1 MKEQSYR
8 ESLKNKEFLILE
20 KLCDESLSHEDKEK
34 MENQLEEIREEIR
47 KIG

>member
-20 KLCDESLSHEDKEK
+20 KLCDESLSQKDREK

>member
-20 KLCDESLSHEDKEK
+20 KLCDESLSHEDREK
-34 MENQLEEIREEIR
+34 IEDQLEEIREEIER
-47 KIG
+47 LR